1 MTTCSCDP
9 RDPFGSDQAVRRA
22 SSFRLTAATVVALL
36 ALGGCAA
43 SVPSQEQVL
52 RDAEANQASADAGWE
67 WSQLGAPH
75 DFVVAAVTVDQY
87 EKDLA
92 KAIVHYRVRRN
103 VGIVGMKHGYGGADC
118 TSSLAL
124 TYRFSSGFWKLES
137 ANGPGGFDGAPR
149 DCG

>member
-1 MTTCSCDP
+1 MMRTLSAIVLVSI
-9 RDPFGSDQAVRRA
+9 G
-22 SSFRLTAATVVALL
+22 LHL
-36 ALGGCAA
+36 ALTGCG
-43 SVPSQEQVL
+43 PSTPSSPPEQQVL
-52 RDAEANQASADAGWE
+52 RDAEANQASADAAWE
-67 WSQLGAPH
+67 WSQLGRPH
-75 DFVVAAVTVDQY
+75 DFVVTAVTVDRY

-103 VGIVGMKHGYGGADC
+103 VGVVGMKYGYGGTDC

-124 TYRFSSGFWKLES
+124 TYRFSSGFWKLEG